1 MRGRE
6 DQRRRAAVKSSTT
19 TPQSPDYRL
28 RGGWE
33 ECHSPVTDLELD
45 PPPDRLHAEQ
55 GVGQH
60 QADGDGEVLHVVH
73 EDKRQYG
80 NPDPQESPAAAT
92 GSEGG
97 LAGEV
102 VVVTLLLA
110 EQSMSSITIAPH
122 SPKALNA
129 SLSAHAARQRPYRSP
144 RGTFL
149 KPSIVHRRWA
159 LIGPAAIPLPTLPP
173 IPPT

>member
-92 GSEGG
+92 LRERHGLGYTYFGS
-97 LAGEV
+97 
-102 VVVTLLLA
+102 LLVRA
-110 EQSMSSITIAPH
+110 MR
-122 SPKALNA
+122 
-129 SLSAHAARQRPYRSP
+129 AHVFVCR
-144 RGTFL
+144 T
-149 KPSIVHRRWA
+149 
-159 LIGPAAIPLPTLPP
+159 
-173 IPPT
+173 